1 MCRAVLWPKD
11 PHRVQMHTTESWLK
25 RCEAHDIRTAIP
37 GDAYVGVGEDKSSV
51 AIGGTSESPQS
62 GA

>member
-1 MCRAVLWPKD
+1 
-11 PHRVQMHTTESWLK
+11 MHTTESWLK

>member
-1 MCRAVLWPKD
+1 MIISHIFRPNVGYFYPLTYRMNP
-11 PHRVQMHTTESWLK
+11 VS
-25 RCEAHDIRTAIP
+25 
-37 GDAYVGVGEDKSSV
+37 DAYVGVGEGKSSV